1 MPHQPPQLVLRS
13 ERSAQEL
20 KLDHNLVSTTDVSES
35 APPSAPAEKLS
46 ENSQWSSHAEEPTK
60 SAPKGRAF
68 WLSFVAIMVAVFLSA
83 LDLTAV
89 ATALP
94 TISSALDDTKG
105 DYIWVG
111 SAYALSSTAFIPL
124 SGNLANVFGRKSIML
139 ASIILFAIGSALA
152 GAAQNMPMMIAARA
166 VQGIGGGGILT
177 LTEIVTADLVPLADR
192 GLYQGLLAM
201 IWALAS
207 FTGPPIGGA
216 LAQDG
221 KSWRWLF
228 YLNLPLAAIAIV
240 LVALFLKLSRP
251 QGSVRDKLANV
262 DWIGNGIV
270 LVGTSL
276 AIIGLTWGGIRY
288 PWHAPQVLVPLV
300 IGIFLLFVFAIY
312 EAKFAVSPVIPRDIV
327 SNRTSLSGLLT
338 VAVHGVTS
346 ISVIYYIP
354 VFFQACFGASP
365 IRSSVDFLP
374 AQLTNTP
381 FAIASGVIVGILKK
395 YRVVNWAS
403 WAISIVGFG
412 LFSTIR
418 ADSST
423 GKWVGYQIITALG
436 VGPLFVVPMFALLA
450 PLPPNRSASA
460 LTLFTF
466 TRTFAQTWGITI
478 SGSILQNKLKENLP
492 AAFVARFPPGIEI
505 AYAAIPVIRGLEEP
519 LRSQVQAAF
528 SNSMTAIWRT
538 LIGISGLG
546 LLLSLL
552 MKEVPMTTTTDES
565 YRLKDKAAQREDIEM
580 R

>member
-1 MPHQPPQLVLRS
+1 MLRQPAASSSKSSLPELR
-13 ERSAQEL
+13 AQESVN
-20 KLDHNLVSTTDVSES
+20 KDDVVVQVQSVNSQSDLAVPAELEN
-35 APPSAPAEKLS
+35 AGWPAGAPAD
-46 ENSQWSSHAEEPTK
+46 A
-60 SAPKGRAF
+60 AKGRAF

-94 TISSALDDTKG
+94 TIVSALDDTEG

-124 SGNLANVFGRKSIML
+124 SGNLASVFGRKSIML
-139 ASIILFAIGSALA
+139 VSIALFGVGSAIT
-152 GAAQNMPMMIAARA
+152 GAAQNMPMIIAGRA

-192 GLYQGLLAM
+192 GTYQGLLAM
-201 IWALAS
+201 VWAFAS

-216 LAQDG
+216 LSQDG
-221 KSWRWLF
+221 KSWRWIF
-228 YLNLPLAAIAIV
+228 YLNLPLAVLAMI
-240 LVALFLKLSRP
+240 LVAMYLKLNRP
-251 QGSVRDKLANV
+251 QGSTRDKLANV
-262 DWIGNGIV
+262 DWIGNGIII
-270 LVGTSL
+270 VGTSL

-288 PWHAPQVLVPLV
+288 PWASAQVLGPLIV
-300 IGIFLLFVFAIY
+300 GSFLLVVFAVY
-312 EAKFAVSPVIPRDIV
+312 EAKFAAFPVIPRDIV

-381 FAIASGVIVGILKK
+381 FAFLAGMLIGVTKK
-395 YRVVNWAS
+395 YRLVNWAS
-403 WAISIVGFG
+403 WAVSILGFG

-418 ADSST
+418 ADSGP
-423 GKWVGYQIITALG
+423 GKWVTYQIVTALG

-450 PLPPNRSASA
+450 PLPPTRSASA

-478 SGSILQNKLKENLP
+478 SGTILQNELKRNLP
-492 AAFVARFPPGIEI
+492 PAFVAQFPPSLEI
-505 AYAAIPVIRGLEEP
+505 AYAAIPIIRTLPEP
-519 LRSQVQAAF
+519 LRAQVQGAF
-528 SNSMTAIWRT
+528 AVSMAAIWRT

-552 MKEVPMTTTTDES
+552 MREVPMATTVDEN
-565 YRLKDKAAQREDIEM
+565 YRLKDGRGRGVDVEM

>member
-1 MPHQPPQLVLRS
+1 MPHQPPTQWALQDLGQDSVP
-13 ERSAQEL
+13 
-20 KLDHNLVSTTDVSES
+20 KTYFDVSES
-35 APPSAPAEKLS
+35 ELASVSVPPP
-46 ENSQWSSHAEEPTK
+46 EEPSNAQEPPK

-68 WLSFVAIMVAVFLSA
+68 WLSFVAIMVSVFLSA

-94 TISSALDDTKG
+94 TIANALEDTRG

-139 ASIILFAIGSALA
+139 ASITFFAIGSALA
-152 GAAQNMPMMIAARA
+152 GAAQNMPMMIGARA

-177 LTEIVTADLVPLADR
+177 LTEIVTADLVPLSDR

-240 LVALFLKLSRP
+240 LVTFFLKLNRP
-251 QGSVRDKLANV
+251 QGSIRAKLANV
-262 DWIGNGIV
+262 DWVGNA
-270 LVGTSL
+270 LVILGTSI

-288 PWHAPQVLVPLV
+288 PWASAPVLAPLL
-300 IGIFLLFVFAIY
+300 IGFVLLCVFAVY
-312 EAKFAVSPVIPRDIV
+312 EARFAAYPVIPRDV
-327 SNRTSLSGLLT
+327 VGNRTSLSGLLT

-354 VFFQACFGASP
+354 VFFQACFLASP

-381 FAIASGVIVGILKK
+381 FALLAGLLITYTQR
-395 YRVVNWAS
+395 YRLVNWAA
-403 WAISIVGFG
+403 WAISILGFG

-418 ADSST
+418 AGT
-423 GKWVGYQIITALG
+423 PPGMWVVYQIVTALG

-450 PLPPNRSASA
+450 PLPPERNASA

-478 SGSILQNKLKENLP
+478 SGSILQNRLKTLLP
-492 AAFVARFPPGIEI
+492 PAFISLFPPNREI
-505 AYAAIPVIRGLEEP
+505 AYAAIPLIRTLEQP
-519 LRSQVQAAF
+519 LRTQVQDAF
-528 SNSMTAIWRT
+528 SESMAGIWRAC
-538 LIGISGLG
+538 IAISGVG
-546 LLLSLL
+546 LLVSLL
-552 MKEVPMTTTTDES
+552 MREVPMGTSVDET
-565 YRLKDKAAQREDIEM
+565 YRLKDTDMNRAEGQVGDAARPIE
-580 R
+580 

>member
-1 MPHQPPQLVLRS
+1 
-13 ERSAQEL
+13 
-20 KLDHNLVSTTDVSES
+20 
-35 APPSAPAEKLS
+35 
-46 ENSQWSSHAEEPTK
+46 
-60 SAPKGRAF
+60 
-68 WLSFVAIMVAVFLSA
+68 MVAVFLSA

-94 TISSALDDTKG
+94 TISSTLDDTKG

-152 GAAQNMPMMIAARA
+152 GAARNMPMMIAARA

-177 LTEIVTADLVPLADR
+177 LTEIVVADLVPLADR
-192 GLYQGLLAM
+192 GLYQGLLAL

-216 LAQDG
+216 LAQDS

-228 YLNLPLAAIAIV
+228 YLNLPLVAIATV
-240 LVALFLKLSRP
+240 LVLLFLKLNRP

-276 AIIGLTWGGIRY
+276 AIIGLTWGRN
-288 PWHAPQVLVPLV
+288 PVLMARASV
-300 IGIFLLFVFAIY
+300 Y

-327 SNRTSLSGLLT
+327 SNRTSFGGLLT

-381 FAIASGVIVGILKK
+381 FAIF
-395 YRVVNWAS
+395 

-418 ADSST
+418 ADTST

-450 PLPPNRSASA
+450 PLPPNRSGSA

-478 SGSILQNKLKENLP
+478 SGSILQNKLKENLS
-492 AAFVARFPPGIEI
+492 AAFVARFPPDIEI
-505 AYAAIPVIRGLEEP
+505 AYATIPVIRGLEEP
-519 LRSQVQAAF
+519 LRSQAQAAF
-528 SNSMTAIWRT
+528 SDSMTAIWQT

-552 MKEVPMTTTTDES
+552 MKEVPMATTTDES
-565 YRLKDKAAQREDIEM
+565 YRLKDKTAQQEYIEM